1 MRLTLA
7 LAAAFL
13 GGYAAVHGLQRF
25 APEDVL
31 AAVGFGWLP
40 HLQDEADGDAGDAG
54 AGAAVRERDDDDDD
68 GDDDDDDDDD
78 DSPVALL
85 ELAEDER
92 VLIFPPGVAE
102 ANGVVAAPV
111 RAADWVERHTGL
123 GTVLDVGPL
132 LRDLASLRG
141 TELVLGQSEARLE
154 PLRARL
160 ERLRQA
166 YDTGLVLL
174 ADVDLAERALRD
186 EEMVRAEQSAARA
199 RTLRHIRHAW
209 GAYFARAAADRAP
222 LLEALADRRQALV
235 QAALPKRFDGRE
247 YRAEVRSGDA
257 VRPAAPVGPGYAE
270 VAGMGP
276 DAVLLLA
283 DGAGL
288 RPGLRVEVA
297 FVATDA
303 AEPGFVLPA
312 GAVLFHGDGIWVY
325 SDLGGGRYGRR
336 ALSGLRRFERS
347 WFVPDSVLEPDAR
360 VVIRGGQML
369 LAEEFRADIMREDD
383 D

>member
-7 LAAAFL
+7 VVAAFL

-25 APEDVL
+25 APEEVL
-31 AAVGFGWLP
+31 AAVSFGLLP
-40 HLQDEADGDAGDAG
+40 HLEEEDTEFGFGETVRGHDE
-54 AGAAVRERDDDDDD
+54 DD
-68 GDDDDDDDDD
+68 GDNDGDDDDD

-85 ELAEDER
+85 ELANDER
-92 VLIFPPGVAE
+92 VLVFPPGVAE

-111 RAADWVERHTGL
+111 RAAEWVEQHTGL
-123 GTVLDVGPL
+123 GSVLDVASL
-132 LRDLASLRG
+132 LRDVASLRG
-141 TELVLGQSEARLE
+141 IELILDQSEARLE

-199 RTLRHIRHAW
+199 RTLRHIQHTW
-209 GAYFARAAADRAP
+209 GTHFARAAADRAP

-235 QAALPKRFDGRE
+235 QASLPKRLNGRE
-247 YRAEVRSGDA
+247 FRAEVRSGDE
-257 VRPAAPVGPGYAE
+257 VRLAEPIGPGYAE

-288 RPGLRVEVA
+288 RPGLRVEVS
-297 FVATDA
+297 FVTTDV

-312 GAVLFHGDGIWVY
+312 GAVLFHGDGIWAY
-325 SDLGGGRYGRR
+325 CDLGDGRYGRR
-336 ALSGLRRFERS
+336 ALSGLRRFDRS
-347 WFVPDSVLEPDAR
+347 WFVPESVLDPDAR

>member
-7 LAAAFL
+7 LVAAFL

-25 APEDVL
+25 APEEVL
-31 AAVGFGWLP
+31 AAVSFGLLP
-40 HLQDEADGDAGDAG
+40 HLQEEADAEFGIGE
-54 AGAAVRERDDDDDD
+54 AVREHDGDDDDDD
-68 GDDDDDDDDD
+68 GDDDD

-102 ANGVVAAPV
+102 ANGVVSAPV
-111 RAADWVERHTGL
+111 RAADWVEQHTGL
-123 GTVLDVGPL
+123 GTVLDVASL
-132 LRDLASLRG
+132 LRDVAALRG
-141 TELVLGQSEARLE
+141 TELILGQSEARLE

-186 EEMVRAEQSAARA
+186 EEMVRAEQSAARG
-199 RTLRHIRHAW
+199 RTLRHIQHTW
-209 GAYFARAAADRAP
+209 GTYFARAAADRAP
-222 LLEALADRRQALV
+222 LLETLADRSQALV
-235 QAALPKRFDGRE
+235 QASLPEHLNGRDF
-247 YRAEVRSGDA
+247 RAEVRSGNE
-257 VRPAAPVGPGYAE
+257 VRPGEPIGPGYAE

-288 RPGLRVEVA
+288 RPGLRIEVS

-312 GAVLFHGDGIWVY
+312 SAVLFHGDGIWVY
-325 SDLGGGRYGRR
+325 CALGDGRYGRR
-336 ALSGLRRFERS
+336 ALSGLRRFDRS
-347 WFVPDSVLEPDAR
+347 WFVPASVLEPDAR

>member
-1 MRLTLA
+1 VRLTLA
-7 LAAAFL
+7 IVAAFL

-25 APEDVL
+25 APEEVL
-31 AAVGFGWLP
+31 AAVSFGLLP
-40 HLQDEADGDAGDAG
+40 HLEEEDTEFGFGETVRGHDE
-54 AGAAVRERDDDDDD
+54 DD
-68 GDDDDDDDDD
+68 GDNDGDDDDD
-78 DSPVALL
+78 DSPVAQL
-85 ELAEDER
+85 ELADDER

-111 RAADWVERHTGL
+111 RAAEWVEQHTGL
-123 GTVLDVGPL
+123 GSVLDVASL
-132 LRDLASLRG
+132 LRDVASLRG
-141 TELVLGQSEARLE
+141 TELILDQSEARLE

-199 RTLRHIRHAW
+199 RTLRHIQHTW
-209 GAYFARAAADRAP
+209 GTHFARAAADRAP

-235 QAALPKRFDGRE
+235 QASLPKRLDGRE
-247 YRAEVRSGDA
+247 FRAEVRSGDE
-257 VRPAAPVGPGYAE
+257 VRLAEPIGPGYAE

-288 RPGLRVEVA
+288 RPGLRVEVS
-297 FVATDA
+297 FVTTDV

-312 GAVLFHGDGIWVY
+312 GAVLFHGDGIWAY
-325 SDLGGGRYGRR
+325 CDLGDGRYGRR
-336 ALSGLRRFERS
+336 ALSGLRRFDRS
-347 WFVPDSVLEPDAR
+347 WFVPESVLDPDAR